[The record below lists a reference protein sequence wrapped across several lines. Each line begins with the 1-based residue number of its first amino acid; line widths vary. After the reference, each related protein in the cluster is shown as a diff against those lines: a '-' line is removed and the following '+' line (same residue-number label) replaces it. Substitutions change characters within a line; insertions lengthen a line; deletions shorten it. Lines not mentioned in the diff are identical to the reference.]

1 MNIRLTNKDLRNNF
15 SAIVS
20 CGYAELSNLLYGKE
34 KAGYN
39 CGVYGWNYN
48 AYGFGGVCLITGYRP
63 RGADISLPLDFCKEW
78 DNKARNAS
86 YTEREKIVKDFEKAL
101 ITLVRERLVK

>member
-20 CGYAELSNLLYGKE
+20 CGYCELQTLLSLKNRV
-34 KAGYN
+34 GYN
-39 CGVYGWNYN
+39 CGVYGWNFD
-48 AYGFGGVCLITGYRP
+48 AYDFGGVGLITGYRT
-63 RGADISLPLDFCKEW
+63 RGADISLPLEFCEEW
-78 DNKARNAS
+78 DNKARNAT
-86 YTEREKIVKDFEKAL
+86 YEGRKQILNEFEKAL

>member
-20 CGYAELSNLLYGKE
+20 CGYCEMQSLLNMKNRV
-34 KAGYN
+34 GYN
-39 CGVYGWNYN
+39 CGVYGWNFD
-48 AYGFGGVCLITGYRP
+48 AYDFGGVGLITGYRT
-63 RGADISLPLDFCKEW
+63 RGADISLPLDFCEEW
-78 DNKARNAS
+78 NNKARNAS

-101 ITLVRERLVK
+101 IALVRERLAK